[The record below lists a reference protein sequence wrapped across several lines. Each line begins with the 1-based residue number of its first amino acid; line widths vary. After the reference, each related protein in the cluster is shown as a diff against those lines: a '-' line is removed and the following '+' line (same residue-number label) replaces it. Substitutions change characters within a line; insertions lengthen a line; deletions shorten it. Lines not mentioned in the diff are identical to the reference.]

1 MTPRWKRPGRLLPTA
16 LVVWAN
22 WTASAQDALPRPNG
36 SEQASVHQSNGLIPS
51 SQPTATA
58 SPQLSPQA
66 SGSPVLPTMQS
77 TVGPIRTSDRDGT
90 RTASQP
96 ICGRA
101 GRETRASRSDR
112 SSTQPAV
119 SRSAPY
125 SGQPWCRPSPR
136 RWTDGRIGRALAW
149 GRWGTRRRRFA
160 GCRSST
166 EPRLH
171 QQSEPR
177 RQRRPRPRPSLRQR
191 DPPVQDSGEP
201 RGGRGSV
208 PHDR

>member
-1 MTPRWKRPGRLLPTA
+1 MEATWAAAADSIGGLGKLDSLCTGCSTETKRLRAGLGSSVQWINSFVATYCHGITP
-16 LVVWAN
+16 VV
-22 WTASAQDALPRPNG
+22 
-36 SEQASVHQSNGLIPS
+36 
-51 SQPTATA
+51 
-58 SPQLSPQA
+58 A
-66 SGSPVLPTMQS
+66 SGLWLTRPANHA
-77 TVGPIRTSDRDGT
+77 IDCRTDPDIGQGGT

-166 EPRLH
+166 ERGCTSNRSRAGSDGRGRGLRCGNGT
-171 QQSEPR
+171 R
-177 RQRRPRPRPSLRQR
+177 RSRIR
-191 DPPVQDSGEP
+191 GKP
-201 RGGRGSV
+201 RGGRGIV